1 MSTLSLFRIV
11 GRARPRRARHCRNG
25 APAAAK
31 LAFFSAIS
39 AISLSCG
46 PRTGIARGSAYPD
59 PTRRLRPSVERVGTY
74 AAAVTSRG
82 AIGPRDGAGLASR
95 SEGTESRIGWGD
107 RRSGFTGRDVLQAA
121 SDPADRVRE
130 RLRPG
135 RRSGTYHK
143 LVVGLSS

>member
-31 LAFFSAIS
+31 LAFFPAIS
-39 AISLSCG
+39 AVSLSCG
-46 PRTGIARGSAYPD
+46 PRTRIARRSAHPD

-74 AAAVTSRG
+74 AAAVTGWG
-82 AIGPRDGAGLASR
+82 AIGPRDGAGLTSR
-95 SEGTESRIGWGD
+95 SEEKESRMGWGD
-107 RRSGFTGRDVLQAA
+107 RRSGFMGRDVLQTT
-121 SDPADRVRE
+121 SDLADRLRE

-135 RRSGTYHK
+135 RRSGTFHK